1 MIQFGRLLS
10 FPLEYRHLEN
20 KVKDVKID
28 QLVAKRDIN
37 NDKIIVNASANGHP
51 VVMVIFGNEI
61 QASSEVMLSCGCQF
75 FTYNLAYGLYKQG
88 SLYSPESFVLRP
100 PKSKN
105 TSLILSG
112 CKHIVKIARELYA
125 RKNQIII

>member
-20 KVKDVKID
+20 KVKDVQIEKLIANREGD
-28 QLVAKRDIN
+28 N
-37 NDKIIVNASANGHP
+37 KIIVNASANGHP
-51 VVMVIFGNEI
+51 VTIVIFGSEI
-61 QASSEVMLSCGCQF
+61 QSSSEVTLSCGCQF
-75 FTYNLAYGLYKQG
+75 FTYNLAYGLYKQN
-88 SLYSPESFVLRP
+88 SLYNPESFVLRP

>member
-10 FPLEYRHLEN
+10 FPLEYRHLES

-28 QLVAKRDIN
+28 QLIAKRQGVDN
-37 NDKIIVNASANGHP
+37 IIVTASANGHP
-51 VVMVIFGNEI
+51 ITMLIFDKEI

-75 FTYNLAYGLYKQG
+75 FAYNLAYGLYKQG